1 MSSSTEEEKLYWP
14 SKASATALL
23 LIVGFSILILLL
35 FVVGMYRH
43 PALDVL
49 LLAVMALAIYYAGVR
64 YYKMFMG
71 G

>member
-1 MSSSTEEEKLYWP
+1 VSSSTEEKFYWP
-14 SKASATALL
+14 SKASGYALL
-23 LIVGFSILILLL
+23 LIAGFSILVLLL

-49 LLAVMALAIYYAGVR
+49 ILAVMALAIYYMGVR

-71 G
+71 E